1 MTVYAEYFNP
11 SGDYVYL
18 PESFKPLLYTIQ
30 IPYFFTQIT
39 TVQDGKTK
47 SVFALK
53 VSRDDY
59 FKVIRELGLNYP
71 QCIQAPSK
79 EMIAD
84 LALSLPF

>member
-1 MTVYAEYFNP
+1 MTVYAEYFTP
-11 SGDYVYL
+11 TGDYVYI
-18 PESFKPLLYTIQ
+18 PETFKPLVFNME
-30 IPYFFTQIT
+30 IPYYFTQIA

-47 SVFALK
+47 QVFALK
-53 VSRDDY
+53 VSREDY

-79 EMIAD
+79 EMITD

>member
-18 PESFKPLLYTIQ
+18 PESFKPLVFNME
-30 IPYFFTQIT
+30 IPYFFSKIT
-39 TVQDGKTK
+39 TVQNGSTK
-47 SVFALK
+47 IAFGLK

-71 QCIQAPSK
+71 QCIQAPTK
-79 EMIAD
+79 EMITE
-84 LALSLPF
+84 LASNLPF

>member
-1 MTVYAEYFNP
+1 ME
-11 SGDYVYL
+11 
-18 PESFKPLLYTIQ
+18 
-30 IPYFFTQIT
+30 IPYYFTQIA

-47 SVFALK
+47 MVFALK

-84 LALSLPF
+84 LSLSLPF